1 MQNADIYESYV
12 FQEEAKKIDEIYNK
26 YIKIVK
32 EEKPYDVFIC
42 YKDKMENGEPTEDS
56 MIAYN
61 IYNSLEQAGYRTF
74 FAKKSL
80 ESKLGQEYEPYIY
93 AALMSA
99 TVMIVLGTKTEYYNS
114 TWVKN
119 EWSRFLELKKENK
132 NKTLIACFKN
142 MSPYEMPMEFS
153 AFQSFDLNKIGY
165 VEYLVEGVNHVI
177 QNSKRKNGIL
187 PNEET
192 SEVNRLAANAETF
205 ARGAVRLLTESGI
218 VDTLAFGSE
227 NGNLQELQEAAK
239 ILANETEE
247 FQRLLKELLSKGLSY
262 PAARAKV
269 LETLSQINSA
279 ILSKPND
286 ILGLEYLKALDYYSS
301 PIAPLTI
308 RRKGDYNSLSLSSGY
323 ASASAVRK
331 ALTEENSTEA
341 MLHLPENTHDLY
353 NKALSI
359 GTAPVFW
366 DTLMPALHYKLR
378 TTSIEE
384 LKEIAEVT
392 EGLENRILHSIDSCY
407 SFEDMM
413 DFIKT
418 KRYTRTKIQRILL
431 HILLDIKESEVS
443 YFLNLPKMPYVRVL
457 GFQKDHSDI
466 LADLTEQAK
475 CPVLTNLK
483 KAPAL
488 LNEDGLAMLALEK
501 TATDLHALAYPN
513 PIYRAPNQDFTKP
526 LVIL

>member
-1 MQNADIYESYV
+1 MKTLGIITEYNPFHQGHAYMLERAKRKADANRVVVIMSGSFV
-12 FQEEAKKIDEIYNK
+12 QR
-26 YIKIVK
+26 
-32 EEKPYDVFIC
+32 
-42 YKDKMENGEPTEDS
+42 GEPAIFDKWT
-56 MIAYN
+56 
-61 IYNSLEQAGYRTF
+61 RT
-74 FAKKSL
+74 A
-80 ESKLGQEYEPYIY
+80 
-93 AALMSA
+93 AAL
-99 TVMIVLGTKTEYYNS
+99 
-114 TWVKN
+114 KN
-119 EWSRFLELKKENK
+119 GADLVLELPV
-132 NKTLIACFKN
+132 LFA
-142 MSPYEMPMEFS
+142 
-153 AFQSFDLNKIGY
+153 
-165 VEYLVEGVNHVI
+165 
-177 QNSKRKNGIL
+177 
-187 PNEET
+187 
-192 SEVNRLAANAETF
+192 AANAETF

-247 FQRLLKELLSKGLSY
+247 FQRLLKELLGEGLSY

-384 LKEIAEVT
+384 LKKIAEVT

-407 SFEDMM
+407 SFEEMM

-443 YFLNLPKMPYVRVL
+443 YFLNLPKMPYVL
-457 GFQKDHSDI
+457 SLIHI
-466 LADLTEQAK
+466 
-475 CPVLTNLK
+475 
-483 KAPAL
+483 
-488 LNEDGLAMLALEK
+488 
-501 TATDLHALAYPN
+501 
-513 PIYRAPNQDFTKP
+513 
-526 LVIL
+526 